1 MSPSSNEYITVLIS
15 LANSFS
21 PTSYLELW
29 YLADFCCCRVGWP
42 VCVRDSRELI
52 YTLRTQKGGD
62 VDKKVPRESA
72 REKKIVATT

>member
-1 MSPSSNEYITVLIS
+1 MVPRRLLLLSSG
-15 LANSFS
+15 LARLREGLS
-21 PTSYLELW
+21 
-29 YLADFCCCRVGWP
+29 RV
-42 VCVRDSRELI
+42 DI